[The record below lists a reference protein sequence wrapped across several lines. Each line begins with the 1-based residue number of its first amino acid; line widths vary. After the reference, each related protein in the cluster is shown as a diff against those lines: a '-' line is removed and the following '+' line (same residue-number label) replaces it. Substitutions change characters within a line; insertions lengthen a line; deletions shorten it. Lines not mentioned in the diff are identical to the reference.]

1 MVRSQLLARRASS
14 KTGFTTDVKSSK
26 RASTHLRLRIGVI
39 LVLIMFS
46 AFGARLIQVQ
56 TIGAKEI
63 ARKAGYAGVVT
74 LNLPAARGTI
84 LDRNGVALAKSVDGL
99 MLVADPAKTADNA
112 AAIAKILSDKLNVDY
127 FSLLP
132 RLQQANSHFVYLAR
146 RVPSTLGNE
155 VLDEIREQGFEGVDS
170 RPDPVR
176 FYPGDDVAANLIG
189 FLGEDKESD
198 GKEKGQGGIERI
210 FDKQLAGVDGKE
222 TFELAAGN
230 KMPLGTNSVTPPI
243 NGQDIKLTI
252 DRDVQWYAQRVLRNA
267 VQRSDADSGS
277 AVVIDSK
284 SGELLA
290 LADYPTFDPNNR
302 LRYRK
307 ADLGARSVSDV
318 YEPGSV
324 EKVLTFASLLD
335 AGKVTPE
342 TQISVP
348 GELPVMDRIIHDYFD
363 HGRINLTAT
372 GVIAKSSNIGT
383 VLAAEQ
389 MSTQKL
395 WGYLKSFGLGEKTN
409 IGLPGESRGLLPDPL
424 AWSPLS
430 KANISFGQG
439 VAVTA
444 LQMAT
449 AVNTI
454 ANQGERISPSLVA
467 GEKKT
472 SSGTKVGTQTS
483 TRTRVVSQQAAR
495 QMSQMMEMVTT
506 EGVGTAPKA
515 GVDGYRVAGKTG
527 TAQAVGGACN
537 CYRDGGFDVS
547 FGGFAPADDARF
559 TVYVVV
565 RHPRAGGAAGGST
578 AGPVFHDIMNYVLQK
593 YAIPPSGSQPA
604 NLPAYWGRG
613 SR

>member
-1 MVRSQLLARRASS
+1 MV
-14 KTGFTTDVKSSK
+14 
-26 RASTHLRLRIGVI
+26 
-39 LVLIMFS
+39 LVFFVLSM
-46 AFGARLIQVQ
+46 FGARLVQVQ
-56 TIGAKEI
+56 TVGAKEI
-63 ARKAGYAGVVT
+63 ARKAGYSGVVT
-74 LNLPAARGTI
+74 LRLPAARGAI
-84 LDRNGVALAKSVDGL
+84 LDRNGEPLAESVDGL
-99 MLVADPAKTADNA
+99 MLVADPQTTAPNA
-112 AAIAKILSDKLNVDY
+112 AAIAKILADKLHLDY
-127 FSLLP
+127 FELLP
-132 RLQQANSHFVYLAR
+132 KLQEPGSRFVYLAR
-146 RVPSTLGNE
+146 RVPATLGNE
-155 VLDEIREQGFEGVDS
+155 VLQEIDAKKYGGVAS

-176 FYPGDDVAANLIG
+176 SYPAGDVAANLLG
-189 FLGEDKESD
+189 YLGEDADSN
-198 GKEKGQGGIERI
+198 GKEMGKGGLERSL
-210 FDKQLAGVDGKE
+210 DRQLSGVDGKE

-230 KMPLGTNSVTPPI
+230 KMPLGSKSMTAPK
-243 NGQDIKLTI
+243 NGDDISLTI
-252 DRDVQWYAQRVLRNA
+252 DRDVQWFSQRVLRDA
-267 VQRSDADSGS
+267 VQRADANSGT
-277 AVVIDSK
+277 AVVMDTK

-302 LRYRK
+302 LRYSK
-307 ADLGARSVSDV
+307 DDLGARAVSDV

-335 AGKVTPE
+335 AGKVTPT
-342 TQISVP
+342 TQITVP
-348 GELPVMDRIIHDYFD
+348 GELPIMDRIIHDYFD
-363 HGRINLTAT
+363 HGRLNLTAT

-389 MSTQKL
+389 FSAKQL
-395 WGYLKSFGLGEKTN
+395 WTYLKKFGLGERTN

-449 AVNTI
+449 AVNTV
-454 ANQGERISPSLVA
+454 ANSGERITPSLVQ
-467 GEKKT
+467 GEEKT
-472 SSGTKVGTQTS
+472 SSGLNVGTDTT
-483 TRTRVVSQQAAR
+483 TRARVVSKRAAT
-495 QMSQMMEMVTT
+495 QVSQMMEMVTT

-515 GVDGYRVAGKTG
+515 GVTGYRVAGKTG

-565 RHPRAGGAAGGST
+565 RHPRAGGAAGGVT
-578 AGPVFHDIMNYVLQK
+578 AGPVFHEIMNYVLQK
-593 YAIPPSGSQPA
+593 YAVPPTETEPA

>member
-1 MVRSQLLARRASS
+1 MAR
-14 KTGFTTDVKSSK
+14 KSSPSS
-26 RASTHLRLRIGVI
+26 STPSGAMTRTRDSAHSRLRLAMVAVFI
-39 LVLIMFS
+39 VLSF
-46 AFGARLIQVQ
+46 FGARLIQVQ
-56 TIGAKEI
+56 TVGAKEI
-63 ARKAGYAGVVT
+63 ARKAGYAGAVK
-74 LNLPAARGTI
+74 LRLPAARGAI

-99 MLVADPAKTADNA
+99 MLVADPSRTTPNA
-112 AAIAKILSDKLNVDY
+112 AAIAKILADKINADY
-127 FSLLP
+127 FELLP
-132 RLQQANSHFVYLAR
+132 KLQQENSRFVYLAR
-146 RVPSTLGNE
+146 RVPSTIGNE
-155 VLDEIREQGFEGVDS
+155 VLEEIRAKGFEGVAS

-176 FYPGDDVAANLIG
+176 FYPSDDVAANLIG
-189 FLGEDKESD
+189 FLGEDKKSD
-198 GKEKGQGGIERI
+198 GKERGQGGLERA
-210 FDKQLAGVDGKE
+210 FDKQLAGTDGSE

-230 KMPLGTNSVTPPI
+230 KLPLGTNATTAPV
-243 NGQDIKLTI
+243 NGQDIRLTI
-252 DRDVQWYAQRVLRNA
+252 DRDVQWYAQRVLRDA
-267 VQRSDADSGS
+267 VQRADADSGS
-277 AVVIDSK
+277 AVVLDTR

-302 LRYRK
+302 LRYPK
-307 ADLGARSVSDV
+307 ADLGARAVSEV

-335 AGKVTPE
+335 AGKVTPM
-342 TQISVP
+342 TQITVP
-348 GELPVMDRIIHDYFD
+348 SELPVMDRVIHDYFA
-363 HGRINLTAT
+363 HGRLNLTAT

-383 VLAAEQ
+383 VLASEQ
-389 MSTQKL
+389 MNATTL
-395 WGYLKSFGLGEKTN
+395 WSYLKKFGLGQRTDV
-409 IGLPGESRGLLPDPL
+409 GLPGESRGLLPDAL
-424 AWSPLS
+424 AWSSLS

-454 ANQGERISPSLVA
+454 ANGGERITPSLIS
-467 GEKKT
+467 GRKKT
-472 SSGTKVGTQTS
+472 ASGVAVGTETT
-483 TRTRVVSQQAAR
+483 TRSRVVSAGAAR
-495 QMSQMMEMVTT
+495 QMGQMMEMVTT

-515 GVDGYRVAGKTG
+515 GVAGYRVAGKTG

-593 YAIPPSGSQPA
+593 YAVPPTGQPPI

>member
-1 MVRSQLLARRASS
+1 MARRSSS
-14 KTGFTTDVKSSK
+14 KTGATRGVEVSK
-26 RASTHLRLRIGVI
+26 RGSTHLRLRIT
-39 LVLIMFS
+39 LVFALIVLS
-46 AFGARLIQVQ
+46 AFGARLILVQ
-56 TIGAKEI
+56 TVGAKEI

-74 LNLPAARGTI
+74 LRLPAARGAI
-84 LDRNGVALAKSVDGL
+84 LDRNGVSLAKSVDGL
-99 MLVADPAKTADNA
+99 MLVADPEKTADNA

-127 FSLLP
+127 FDLLP
-132 RLQQANSHFVYLAR
+132 KLQQENSRFVYLAR

-155 VLDEIREQGFEGVDS
+155 VLDRIREEGFEGVDS

-176 FYPGDDVAANLIG
+176 FYPGDDIAANLIG
-189 FLGEDKESD
+189 FLGEDKKSD
-198 GKEKGQGGIERI
+198 GKEKGQGGMERV
-210 FDKQLAGVDGKE
+210 FDKQLAGTDGKE

-230 KMPLGTNSVTPPI
+230 KMPLGTNSTTPPI
-243 NGQDIKLTI
+243 DGQDIKLTI
-252 DRDVQWYAQRVLRNA
+252 DRDVQWYAQRVLRDA
-267 VQRSDADSGS
+267 VQRADANSGS
-277 AVVIDSK
+277 AVVLDSK

-290 LADYPTFDPNNR
+290 LADFPTFDANNR

-335 AGKVTPE
+335 ADKVTPT

-348 GELPVMDRIIHDYFD
+348 GELPVMDRVIHDYFD
-363 HGRINLTAT
+363 HGRLNLTAT
-372 GVIAKSSNIGT
+372 GVVAKSSNIGT

-389 MSTQKL
+389 LSAKGL
-395 WGYLKSFGLGEKTN
+395 WSYLKKFGLGERTN
-409 IGLPGESRGLLPDPL
+409 IGLPGESRGLLPDPV

-454 ANQGERISPSLVA
+454 ANEGERISPSLIT
-467 GEKKT
+467 GQKKT
-472 SSGTKVGTQTS
+472 ASGVEVGTETT
-483 TRTRVVSQQAAR
+483 TRSRVVSKQAAH

-515 GVDGYRVAGKTG
+515 GVAGYRVAGKTG

-593 YAIPPSGSQPA
+593 YGISPSGSQPA

>member
-1 MVRSQLLARRASS
+1 MTRTRDSAHSR
-14 KTGFTTDVKSSK
+14 
-26 RASTHLRLRIGVI
+26 LRLAMVAVFI
-39 LVLIMFS
+39 VLSF
-46 AFGARLIQVQ
+46 FGARLIQVQ
-56 TIGAKEI
+56 TVGAKEI
-63 ARKAGYAGVVT
+63 ARKAGYAGVVK
-74 LNLPAARGTI
+74 LRLPAARGAI

-99 MLVADPAKTADNA
+99 MLVADPSRTTPNA
-112 AAIAKILSDKLNVDY
+112 AAIAKILADKINADY
-127 FSLLP
+127 FELLP
-132 RLQQANSHFVYLAR
+132 KLQQENSRFVYLAR
-146 RVPSTLGNE
+146 RVPSTIGNE
-155 VLDEIREQGFEGVDS
+155 VLAEIRAKGFEGVDS

-176 FYPGDDVAANLIG
+176 FYPSDDVAANLIG
-189 FLGEDKESD
+189 FLGEDEKSD
-198 GKEKGQGGIERI
+198 GKEKGQGGLERA
-210 FDKQLAGVDGKE
+210 FDKQLAGTDGSE
-222 TFELAAGN
+222 SFELAAGN
-230 KMPLGTNSVTPPI
+230 KLPLGTNVTTLPV
-243 NGQDIKLTI
+243 NGQDIRLTI
-252 DRDVQWYAQRVLRNA
+252 DRDVQWYAQRVLRDA
-267 VQRSDADSGS
+267 VQRADADSGS
-277 AVVIDSK
+277 AVVLDTR

-302 LRYRK
+302 LRYPK
-307 ADLGARSVSDV
+307 ADLGARAVSDV

-335 AGKVTPE
+335 AGKVTPT
-342 TQISVP
+342 TQITVP
-348 GELPVMDRIIHDYFD
+348 SELPVMDRVIHDYFD
-363 HGRINLTAT
+363 HGRLNLTAT

-389 MSTQKL
+389 MSAPTL
-395 WGYLKSFGLGEKTN
+395 WSYLKKFGLGQRTD
-409 IGLPGESRGLLPDPL
+409 IGLPGESRGLLPDAV

-454 ANQGERISPSLVA
+454 ANGGERITPSLVS
-467 GEKKT
+467 GRKT
-472 SSGTKVGTQTS
+472 TASGVPVGTDTS
-483 TRTRVVSQQAAR
+483 TRSRVVSADAAR
-495 QMSQMMEMVTT
+495 QMGQMMEMVTT

-515 GVDGYRVAGKTG
+515 GVAGYRVAGKTG

-547 FGGFAPADDARF
+547 FGGFAPADDAKF
-559 TVYVVV
+559 TVYVVVV

-593 YAIPPSGSQPA
+593 YAVPPTGQPPV